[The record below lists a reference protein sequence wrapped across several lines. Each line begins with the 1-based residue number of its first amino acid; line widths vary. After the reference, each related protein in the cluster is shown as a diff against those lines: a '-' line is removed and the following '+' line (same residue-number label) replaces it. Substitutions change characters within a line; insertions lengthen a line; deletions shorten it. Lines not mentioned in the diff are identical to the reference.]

1 MNNNTFS
8 FSRFGRF
15 FLFDLK
21 RWASSYGP
29 AFLTTC
35 LMPVILYFIVG
46 AFSLV
51 FDAHWAA
58 PEIISRAIVL
68 GFTAAILFI
77 TYPAS
82 VYGFITDKQAGSDY
96 LMIPASTLEKFLSMM
111 LNVLV
116 VVPVVF
122 FLVYAGADALLCAI
136 DGRCGLSLIASSRE
150 AIDFLVDFGDTFDDE
165 MSPASIS
172 LFWIYLNFGISIL
185 YFLLC
190 AICFKKH
197 KIFYPIL
204 ILIGLNMAFSLLA
217 GVVFRSLF
225 IDERLIVEFIEK
237 VMAGD
242 NLGSLITWFNALS
255 ATVNI
260 IVILLFAGAAYY
272 RLKTIKH

>member
-21 RWASSYGP
+21 RWAYSYGP

-35 LMPVILYFIVG
+35 LMPVIVYFIVG

-58 PEIISRAIVL
+58 PEVVSRAIVL
-68 GFTAAILFI
+68 GFTAAVLFI

-82 VYGFITDKQAGSDY
+82 VYGFLTDKQAGADY

-122 FLVYAGADALLCAI
+122 FLVYAGADALICAI
-136 DGRCGLSLIASSRE
+136 DGRCGMSLIASSHD
-150 AIDFLVDFGDTFDDE
+150 AIDFLVDFGDSFE
-165 MSPASIS
+165 EGMAPASIS
-172 LFWIYLNFGISIL
+172 LFWVYLNFGISIL
-185 YFLLC
+185 YFLIC

-204 ILIGLNMAFSLLA
+204 ILIGINMAFSLLA
-217 GVVFRSLF
+217 GVVFKYFF
-225 IDERLIVEFIEK
+225 IDESIVVEFIEK
-237 VMAGD
+237 VMAGG

-255 ATVNI
+255 AMFNLI
-260 IVILLFAGAAYY
+260 FISLFAGAAYY